1 MKTKEVEIK
10 NKLGIH
16 ARPASLI
23 VQKAME
29 FDSDIFLKKDDYQVN
44 GKSILSVMMLAAE
57 QGSKITLIADGKDED
72 EAIKALEELFD
83 NKFNEE

>member
-1 MKTKEVEIK
+1 LKTKEVEIK